1 MVSPELLR
9 PETIENRD
17 QDKEIEKQ
25 DNYQRRL
32 AERFA
37 VQPCKPLLEA
47 PDFETEGDG
56 PGVLFQREVTE
67 NGVQIQVLSSN
78 Q

>member
-1 MVSPELLR
+1 VR

-32 AERFA
+32 AERLP
-37 VQPCKPLLEA
+37 VQPGEPLLEA
-47 PDFETEGDG
+47 PDFETEGCRHG
-56 PGVLFQREVTE
+56 ALLQREVTE
-67 NGVQIQVLSSN
+67 NWVQILVLSGS

>member
-1 MVSPELLR
+1 MHPW
-9 PETIENRD
+9 TIESRD
-17 QDKEIEKQ
+17 QDKEIKKQ

-32 AERFA
+32 AERLP
-37 VQPCKPLLEA
+37 VQPGKPLLEA

-56 PGVLFQREVTE
+56 PGVLLQREVTE
-67 NGVQIQVLSSN
+67 NGVQNRVLSSN